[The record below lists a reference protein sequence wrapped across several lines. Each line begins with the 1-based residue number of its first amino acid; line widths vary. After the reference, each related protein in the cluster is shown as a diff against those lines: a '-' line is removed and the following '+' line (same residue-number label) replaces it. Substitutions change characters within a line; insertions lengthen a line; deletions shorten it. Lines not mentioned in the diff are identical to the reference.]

1 MDGKKLKRERKA
13 AQHARTHAQRPGD
26 DATVS
31 VCLCGG
37 ERKTM
42 EKADRLVARVK

>member
-31 VCLCGG
+31 VFVWRG
-37 ERKTM
+37 EEDDGKGRQ
-42 EKADRLVARVK
+42 AGS